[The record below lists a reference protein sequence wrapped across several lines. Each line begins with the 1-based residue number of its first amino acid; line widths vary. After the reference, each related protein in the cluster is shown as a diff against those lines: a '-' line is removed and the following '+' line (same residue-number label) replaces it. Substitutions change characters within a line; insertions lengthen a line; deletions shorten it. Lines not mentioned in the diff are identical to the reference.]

1 MTRSMDEDD
10 RPLSAEKVELV
21 AIDLDGTL
29 LRPDGSI
36 CAPSAEAI
44 AEAAALGVKV
54 VLTSGRAPR
63 SMRPI
68 HAALGLDTVLIAH
81 NGAMVYDPVRD
92 QIVEHATMPG
102 PLARRVVELARQ
114 VDPAVAAGVEV
125 DGKTY
130 TDTLRRRQQA
140 QAATKAAGGKAA
152 AGRKAASGSA
162 AGAAVLAGART
173 AGAAAINVPASG
185 FDSAAGL
192 LVDVLDRPVT
202 KVMLVGP
209 PDVLG
214 GILMSLQSRMSG
226 QVDYSFSDVKLLQV
240 VRAGVDKATALEK
253 VAGLYGIGRQSVMA
267 IGDAPNDVGML
278 RWAGLGVAMGNAWDD
293 VRHASHFGCPS
304 NEDAGVAE
312 AIRKY
317 VLCR

>member
-1 MTRSMDEDD
+1 MSRPFEDDD
-10 RPLSAEKVELV
+10 RPLSAERVELV

-29 LRPDGSI
+29 LRSDGSI

-44 AEAAALGVKV
+44 MEAAELGVKV

-68 HAALGLDTVLIAH
+68 HGALGLNTVLIAH
-81 NGAMVYDPVRD
+81 NGAMVYDPIAD
-92 QIVEHATMPG
+92 QMVAHETMPG

-114 VDPAVAAGVEV
+114 VDPTVAAGVEV

-130 TDTLRRRQQA
+130 TDTLQRRQQA
-140 QAATKAAGGKAA
+140 MAAAKATSGKAAG
-152 AGRKAASGSA
+152 
-162 AGAAVLAGART
+162 AGAAVLQATPAVQ
-173 AGAAAINVPASG
+173 VPASG

-226 QVDYSFSDVKLLQV
+226 QVDFAFSDLKLLQV

-253 VAGLYGIGRQSVMA
+253 VANLYGISRQSVMA

-278 RWAGLGVAMGNAWDD
+278 RWAGLGVAMGNAWDE
-293 VRHASHFGCPS
+293 VRQAAHFACPS
-304 NEDAGVAE
+304 NDDGGVAE